1 MKFLSLILFFI
12 ISSATFASGGGGGSS
27 PFIPLNPPII
37 VNIMDGNRVRHM
49 QVIIEIKVSKLDNAA
64 IVELHKG
71 PIRHELILL
80 LSSQDAA
87 TISSAQGKEQLRKDA
102 LLAVQKVLKKLAD
115 APKADSEAEGNTKA
129 DPIVDALYFTN
140 FIIQ

>member
-1 MKFLSLILFFI
+1 MKFLSLIFLFI
-12 ISSATFASGGGGGSS
+12 LSNATFASGGGGGSS

-37 VNIMDGNRVRHM
+37 VNIMDGDKIRHM
-49 QVIIEIKVSKLDNAA
+49 QVIIEIKLIDPSDGAKVD
-64 IVELHKG
+64 LHKG

-87 TISSAQGKEQLRKDA
+87 TISSALGKEQLRKDA
-102 LLAVQKVLKKLAD
+102 LTAIQKVMQELEG
-115 APKADSEAEGNTKA
+115 APIIE
-129 DPIVDALYFTN
+129 ALYFTN